1 MGLKQPQSGQV
12 LYGDT
17 DIWAC
22 TEKERRRILRRTGV
36 LFQGG
41 ALWSSMTLAE
51 NVGLPLQQYT
61 DLDDDEI
68 REQASLKLALAGL
81 AGFEDYYPS
90 EISGGMRK
98 RAGLARALALDPEI
112 LFLDEPSAGLD
123 PVSARMLDDLIL
135 ELRDALGTTFVIV
148 SHELASIFA
157 IASNGIY
164 LDVRTR
170 RVTARGNPSELT
182 GYGMA
187 KQSFKTAVGAF
198 VIGGLAL
205 LVAGIILLG
214 GGRMFSDDIEYVLYF
229 DGSVSGL
236 NIGAPVVFRG
246 VPMGQV
252 TRISLEANPRD
263 ASVTIPVYI
272 RLDENSI
279 VRAGVTGE
287 LTDNFRQEILR
298 RLIQRGLRARLQLQS
313 LITGQYRV
321 ELDFL
326 PNTPANFRSPMPD
339 REIPTLPSPIDTL
352 QRTVANLPLEEMAHT
367 TAGILEKLNA
377 ALSGDAL
384 ERGIKAFATSFEE
397 AQALLAGMQESQ
409 KTLAQAL
416 EKLNAAATS
425 AQHDLPQ
432 ALQSTRDAMNNV
444 SSVSLA
450 TKAVVERNAPLTQE
464 LRRLIQ
470 ESAAAVRSLRAFM
483 DVLERNP
490 EALLRGKQGSRR

>member
-1 MGLKQPQSGQV
+1 
-12 LYGDT
+12 
-17 DIWAC
+17 
-22 TEKERRRILRRTGV
+22 
-36 LFQGG
+36 
-41 ALWSSMTLAE
+41 
-51 NVGLPLQQYT
+51 
-61 DLDDDEI
+61 
-68 REQASLKLALAGL
+68 
-81 AGFEDYYPS
+81 
-90 EISGGMRK
+90 
-98 RAGLARALALDPEI
+98 
-112 LFLDEPSAGLD
+112 
-123 PVSARMLDDLIL
+123 
-135 ELRDALGTTFVIV
+135 
-148 SHELASIFA
+148 
-157 IASNGIY
+157 
-164 LDVRTR
+164 
-170 RVTARGNPSELT
+170 
-182 GYGMA
+182 MA

-198 VIGGLAL
+198 VIGGLTL

-279 VRAGVTGE
+279 VRAGVAGE

-352 QRTVANLPLEEMAHT
+352 QRTVASLPLEEMAHT

-377 ALSGDAL
+377 ALAGDAL
-384 ERGIKAFATSFEE
+384 KRGLNAFAATFEE
-397 AQALLAGMQESQ
+397 AQGLLAGMQESQ

-416 EKLNAAATS
+416 EKLDVAATS

-450 TKAVVERNAPLTQE
+450 TKAIVERNAPLTQE

-470 ESAAAVRSLRAFM
+470 ESTAAVRSLRAFL